1 MRIHFFSDVFA
12 AVASS
17 DLKVPNVFQCT
28 GQFDSGHLS
37 SRVSFIHF
45 ADISLLW
52 LVYGFIWI
60 NSFASNFFLK
70 SIFIKLWKVWTHVS
84 FQK

>member
-1 MRIHFFSDVFA
+1 MKIERMRIHFFSDVFA

-45 ADISLLW
+45 ADISLL
-52 LVYGFIWI
+52 
-60 NSFASNFFLK
+60 
-70 SIFIKLWKVWTHVS
+70 
-84 FQK
+84 